1 MRSAGIVLAL
11 LLVCGNTAFAQQ
23 QAAFGV
29 KAGVNFANLNFEGE
43 DADVNFDSRMGFVG
57 GLFVVVP
64 SNSPFALQAEAL
76 YSQKG
81 AQFES
86 EGFESKVRL
95 NFLEVPVLAR
105 FSTPASNGSSF
116 HVFAGPSF
124 GFKLSA
130 EAVDSFEGEEE
141 TTDLDDDVKSF
152 DLGLVIGAGVEFGK
166 FVIDGRYSWGMT
178 DLNNDDTEDLKVKTR
193 TFSVMAGFRF

>member
-11 LLVCGNTAFAQQ
+11 VLVCGGTAFAQQ
-23 QAAFGV
+23 PAAFGV

-43 DADVNFDSRMGFVG
+43 DADVNFDRRTGLVA

-81 AQFES
+81 AQIE
-86 EGFESKVRL
+86 EGGFTSKVRL
-95 NFLEVPVLAR
+95 NVLEVPVLAR
-105 FSTPASNGSSF
+105 FSTPASSGASF
-116 HVFAGPSF
+116 HVFGGPSL

-152 DLGLVIGAGVEFGK
+152 DLGLVLGAGVEFGRL
-166 FVIDGRYSWGMT
+166 VIDGRYSWGLT
-178 DLNNDDTEDLKVKTR
+178 DINNDDSEDVKVKTR
-193 TFSVMAGFRF
+193 TFSIMAGFRF

>member
-11 LLVCGNTAFAQQ
+11 LLVCGSPAFAQQ
-23 QAAFGV
+23 PAAFGV

-81 AQFES
+81 AQFDS
-86 EGFESKVRL
+86 EGFESKVRA

-141 TTDLDDDVKSF
+141 TTDLDDETKSF

-178 DLNNDDTEDLKVKTR
+178 DLNKDDTEDLKVKTR